1 MTATGTPS
9 GNQGHG
15 PLPPQLLEPHPIRL
29 PEATPGYHEIL
40 AAHHT
45 AVAESSPGYTDPF
58 TGLFVLTAVYL
69 WERGECCEQGCRH
82 CPYLS
87 RPGGQE

>member
-1 MTATGTPS
+1 MTATGTPC
-9 GNQGHG
+9 GNLGHR

-29 PEATPGYHEIL
+29 PEATPGYHEIV

-45 AVAESSPGYTDPF
+45 AVAEASPGYTDPF

-69 WERGECCEQGCRH
+69 WERGEV
-82 CPYLS
+82 L
-87 RPGGQE
+87 